1 MSIYTTTWVRP
12 QITVEDWFKNN
23 QQYDIK
29 QKELSN
35 LAFNMR
41 RQANEIIDVS
51 KIETLLNQQISNELL
66 NER

>member
-1 MSIYTTTWVRP
+1 MSIYTTTGVRP
-12 QITVEDWFKNN
+12 QITIEDWFKNN

-35 LAFNMR
+35 LAFNIR

-51 KIETLLNQQISNELL
+51 TIETTLNQEISNELL